1 MPPEY
6 VIIRAALEHLAALAD
21 IELRAATRFHGWEVP
36 PDVFAEATPLATLE
50 RAQAAGSPL
59 GRARSHQVSAS
70 GSRTSSVRANA
81 STSRRLDVLPE
92 HGGRGLGRALVGAIE
107 RWASENGVVELTLT
121 TYREVP
127 WNAPFYMRLGFAII
141 EPAELDAELSARR
154 AVETERGLDSMPRV
168 VLGKRLSRLTSAR
181 S

>member
-6 VIIRAALEHLAALAD
+6 VIERAAPEHLAALAD

-36 PDVFAEATPLATLE
+36 PDVFAEATPLATFE
-50 RAQAAGSPL
+50 SAL
-59 GRARSHQVSAS
+59 GRGHLWVALAPTGECVGFALVERS
-70 GSRTSSVRANA
+70 GE
-81 STSRRLDVLPE
+81 RLHLAELDALPE
-92 HGGRGLGRALVGAIE
+92 HGGRGVGRALVGAIE
-107 RWASENGVVELTLT
+107 RWASENGVEELTLT

-141 EPAELDAELSARR
+141 EPAELDADLSARR

-168 VLGKRLSRLTSAR
+168 AMRKRLSRLS
-181 S
+181 SGS

>member
-1 MPPEY
+1 LPPEF
-6 VIIRAALEHLAALAD
+6 VITRAAPEHLAALAE

-50 RAQAAGSPL
+50 HALARGHLWVALAPAGECVGS
-59 GRARSHQVSAS
+59 ARVERS
-70 GSRTSSVRANA
+70 GERLHLEQ
-81 STSRRLDVLPE
+81 LDVLPE
-92 HGGRGLGRALVGAIE
+92 HRGRGLGRALVGAIE

-121 TYREVP
+121 TYRDVP
-127 WNAPFYMRLGFAII
+127 WNAPYYMRLGFAII
-141 EPAELDAELSARR
+141 EPAELDADLLARR

-168 VLGKRLSRLTSAR
+168 AMRKRLTRLTRAS